1 MKISQVQK
9 ITLSALLLALTII
22 LTRITP
28 FQNFPLIPWIRVS
41 LGPAL
46 IIFASILCGPFYGA
60 IVGAGSDI
68 LGIVLF
74 PNALGYGINP
84 LFTLVYGLLGVIPW
98 LIYFLVKKIKN
109 QQISFICLVSAMI
122 LVYAGL
128 LILMFVSPII
138 SLNYNLELYVK
149 FIIVGV
155 ALLLMICTGIGLFFI
170 NKYFVK
176 KYGDSISPY
185 KIAFVCLISEVLLML
200 ILNSFVKTFTFEVN
214 YWVIFFAQ
222 AIVFFIDVPLNTFVV
237 SLLLVLTS
245 KIKGTSAA

>member
-22 LTRITP
+22 LTRMTP
-28 FQNFPLIPWIRVS
+28 LQNMPLIPWVRVS

-46 IIFASILCGPFYGA
+46 IIFASLLCGPLYGA

-84 LFTLVYGLLGVIPW
+84 LFTLVYGLLGILPW
-98 LIYFLVKKIKN
+98 LIYWLVKKIKR
-109 QQISFICLVSAMI
+109 QQISLICLGSAMI
-122 LVYAGL
+122 LLFVTL
-128 LILMFVSPII
+128 CIFMFVSPII
-138 SLNYNLELYVK
+138 SANYSFELYHK
-149 FIIVGV
+149 FIILGAAFILLSATIVG
-155 ALLLMICTGIGLFFI
+155 LIFI

-176 KYGDSISPY
+176 RYGENFSVY

-200 ILNSFVKTFTFEVN
+200 ILNSFVKTITFEVN
-214 YWVIFFAQ
+214 YWIIFFAQ
-222 AIVFFIDVPLNTFVV
+222 AIVFFVDVPLNTFVV
-237 SLLLVLTS
+237 TLLLALIT
-245 KIKGTSAA
+245 KFKGYNI